1 MTILLDEG
9 IPRIIQRRLPHLPIF
24 TVDQMGWRG
33 IKNGQLLDRMDGTF
47 TILVT
52 TDKNLRFQQNL
63 PQRQISL
70 VILPTNRV
78 PLVLLLMPQIA
89 AALAAIRP
97 GEFREI
103 GLPST
108 AGGS

>member
-1 MTILLDEG
+1 MCKRSRTVKAKCLKENLV
-9 IPRIIQRRLPHLPIF
+9 LPIF

-33 IKNGQLLDRMDGTF
+33 IKNGQLLDHMDGTF

-63 PQRQISL
+63 QQQMSL

-78 PLVLLLMPQIA
+78 PLVLVLMP
-89 AALAAIRP
+89 
-97 GEFREI
+97 
-103 GLPST
+103 
-108 AGGS
+108 